1 MDQKTAAAR
10 GGSASRDRSRVAPG
24 TTDPRPVRRAPRG
37 SGPERGSASPSP
49 PRRTSVAVPAKRGR
63 RRTAGSTGRR
73 QARAHRRGTPAW
85 AAGSSATTA
94 VSLLGRVP
102 GYRRPPEEVDAYA
115 AAWETNN
122 VISAAGDGPV
132 WAVLG
137 DSAGQGVG
145 ASAYDRGWV
154 GLVRDRVLPDH
165 RLVNLPQWGARTRDV
180 VHEQWPQAIGLL
192 PDVVT
197 VVVDRN
203 DASGTS
209 LSQWLL
215 HTEELVECLP
225 EGAVVATVARGAAE
239 RKTTRANGHL
249 VNRARE
255 WQLFVA
261 DIWSDTGPPYRG
273 LHADGTHPNERIHGR
288 WADAVVKAL
297 GRPVPGDAGNR
308 AVSIGNDR
316 GGLIP

>member
-10 GGSASRDRSRVAPG
+10 GGSASRDRSCGAPG
-24 TTDPRPVRRAPRG
+24 TTDPRPVRRPRR
-37 SGPERGSASPSP
+37 SEPERGSASPSL
-49 PRRTSVAVPAKRGR
+49 PRRTSVAVPARRGR
-63 RRTAGSTGRR
+63 QRTAGSTGRR

-145 ASAYDRGWV
+145 AWAYDRGWV

-197 VVVDRN
+197 RRRRPQRRLGDL
-203 DASGTS
+203 A
-209 LSQWLL
+209 LAMAAA
-215 HTEELVECLP
+215 H
-225 EGAVVATVARGAAE
+225 RGAGRVPSRRRRRGYRRTGRGRAE
-239 RKTTRANGHL
+239 DHPGERAP
-249 VNRARE
+249 RE
-255 WQLFVA
+255 PGPGVAVAFVA

-273 LHADGTHPNERIHGR
+273 LHADGTHPNERGHAR

-308 AVSIGNDR
+308 AVSIGE
-316 GGLIP
+316 